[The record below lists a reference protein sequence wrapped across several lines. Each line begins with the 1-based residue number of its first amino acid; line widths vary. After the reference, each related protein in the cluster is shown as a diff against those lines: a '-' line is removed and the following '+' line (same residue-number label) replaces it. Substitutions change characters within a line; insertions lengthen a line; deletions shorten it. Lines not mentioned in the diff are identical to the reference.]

1 MKFGKELNMDN
12 QEEKLDLKLEDA
24 PVAQDPVRESE
35 PEAVQTDEDFRQA
48 NEVLKQQLEAN
59 RRALEE
65 ARYREQYAAKMA
77 QEAMKEKAES
87 QYHLVN
93 NARDR
98 VKADQDMLKSMMS
111 QAYQEQDFDRVAEIQ
126 HAMNKNEFTLQ
137 ELERGA
143 EAMKNQPI
151 QRVQPPRQASM
162 DDLVENIAM
171 QVEQNNSPR
180 SAQWLRMNK
189 QYLQDQRTINKM
201 ERAHYDALDD
211 GIKPETDEYFSYVEN
226 RLGINRQRQVE
237 DHADEDNPMSSAS
250 APTQR
255 RTPPPAAPVTRSG
268 NGTGT
273 RSNAVRL
280 TPEQREIAKI
290 TGQTEQ
296 QYYDELQRAKKR
308 GEITT
313 H

>member
-1 MKFGKELNMDN
+1 MDN
-12 QEEKLDLKLEDA
+12 QDDKLELKLDDPA
-24 PVAQDPVRESE
+24 PIADDPAPAPAE
-35 PEAVQTDEDFRQA
+35 PQTDDDFRRA
-48 NEVLKQQLEAN
+48 NEVLQQQLEAN

-98 VKADQDMLKSMMS
+98 VKADQDMLKGMMS
-111 QAYQEQDFDRVAEIQ
+111 QAYQDQDFDRVAEIQ
-126 HAMNKNEFTLQ
+126 HAMNKNEFTLM

-151 QRVQPPRQASM
+151 QQVAPPRQASM
-162 DDLVENIAM
+162 DDMVENIAM

-189 QYLQDQRTINKM
+189 QYLKDQRTINKM

-211 GIKPETDEYFSYVEN
+211 GIRPETDEYFAYVEN
-226 RLGINRQRQVE
+226 RLGINRNRQQVE
-237 DHADEDNPMSSAS
+237 DDGDDNPMSSA
-250 APTQR
+250 ATATQK
-255 RTPPPAAPVTRSG
+255 RTPPPAAPVSRSG

-273 RSNAVRL
+273 RSNSVRL
-280 TPEQREIAKI
+280 TAEQREIAAMSGI
-290 TGQTEQ
+290 SEQ
-296 QYYDELQRAKKR
+296 EYFDQLQRAKKR

>member
-1 MKFGKELNMDN
+1 MDN
-12 QEEKLDLKLEDA
+12 QDDKLELKLDDPA
-24 PVAQDPVRESE
+24 PIADDNAPAPAE
-35 PEAVQTDEDFRQA
+35 PQTDDDFRRA
-48 NEVLKQQLEAN
+48 NEVLQQQLEAN

-98 VKADQDMLKSMMS
+98 VKADQDMLKGMMS
-111 QAYQEQDFDRVAEIQ
+111 QAYQDQDFDRVAEIQ
-126 HAMNKNEFTLQ
+126 HAMNKNEFTLM

-151 QRVQPPRQASM
+151 QQVAPPRQASM
-162 DDLVENIAM
+162 DDMVENIAM

-189 QYLQDQRTINKM
+189 QYLKDQRTINKM

-211 GIKPETDEYFSYVEN
+211 GIRPETDEYFAYVEN
-226 RLGINRQRQVE
+226 RLGINRNRQQVE
-237 DHADEDNPMSSAS
+237 DDGDDNPMSSAAS
-250 APTQR
+250 ATQK
-255 RTPPPAAPVTRSG
+255 RTPPPAAPVSRSG

-273 RSNAVRL
+273 RSNSVRL
-280 TPEQREIAKI
+280 TAEQREIAAMSGI
-290 TGQTEQ
+290 SEQ
-296 QYYDELQRAKKR
+296 EYFDQLQRAKKR

>member
-1 MKFGKELNMDN
+1 MDN
-12 QEEKLDLKLEDA
+12 QDDKLELKLDDPA
-24 PVAQDPVRESE
+24 PIADDPAPAPAE
-35 PEAVQTDEDFRQA
+35 PQTDDDFRRA
-48 NEVLKQQLEAN
+48 NEVLQQQLEAN

-98 VKADQDMLKSMMS
+98 VKADQDMLKGMMS
-111 QAYQEQDFDRVAEIQ
+111 QAYQDQDFDRVAEIQ
-126 HAMNKNEFTLQ
+126 HAMNKNEFTLM

-151 QRVQPPRQASM
+151 QQVAPPRQASM
-162 DDLVENIAM
+162 DDMVENIAM

-189 QYLQDQRTINKM
+189 QYLKDQRTINKM

-211 GIKPETDEYFSYVEN
+211 GIRPETDEYFAYVEN
-226 RLGINRQRQVE
+226 RLGINRNRQQVQ
-237 DHADEDNPMSSAS
+237 DDGDDNPMSSA
-250 APTQR
+250 ATATQK
-255 RTPPPAAPVTRSG
+255 RTPPPAAPVSRSG

-273 RSNAVRL
+273 RSNSVRL
-280 TPEQREIAKI
+280 TAEQREIAAMSGI
-290 TGQTEQ
+290 SEQ
-296 QYYDELQRAKKR
+296 EYFDQLQRAKKR

>member
-1 MKFGKELNMDN
+1 MDN
-12 QEEKLDLKLEDA
+12 QDDKLELKLDDPA
-24 PVAQDPVRESE
+24 PIADDPASAPAE
-35 PEAVQTDEDFRQA
+35 PQTDDDFRRA
-48 NEVLKQQLEAN
+48 NEVLQQQLEAN

-98 VKADQDMLKSMMS
+98 VKADQDMLKGMMS
-111 QAYQEQDFDRVAEIQ
+111 QAYQDQDFDRVAEIQ
-126 HAMNKNEFTLQ
+126 HAMNKNEFTLM

-151 QRVQPPRQASM
+151 QQVAPPRQASM
-162 DDLVENIAM
+162 DDMVENIAM

-189 QYLQDQRTINKM
+189 QYLKDQRTINKM

-211 GIKPETDEYFSYVEN
+211 GIRPETDEYFAYVEN
-226 RLGINRQRQVE
+226 RLGINRNRQQVE
-237 DHADEDNPMSSAS
+237 DDSDDNPMSSA
-250 APTQR
+250 AAATQK
-255 RTPPPAAPVTRSG
+255 RTPPPAAPVSRSG

-273 RSNAVRL
+273 RSNSVRL
-280 TPEQREIAKI
+280 TAEQREIAAMSGI
-290 TGQTEQ
+290 SEQ
-296 QYYDELQRAKKR
+296 EYFDQLQRAKKR

>member
-1 MKFGKELNMDN
+1 MDN
-12 QEEKLDLKLEDA
+12 QDDKLELKLDDPA
-24 PVAQDPVRESE
+24 PIADDLAPAPAE
-35 PEAVQTDEDFRQA
+35 PQTDDDFRRA
-48 NEVLKQQLEAN
+48 NEVLQQQLEAN

-98 VKADQDMLKSMMS
+98 VKADQDMLKGMMS
-111 QAYQEQDFDRVAEIQ
+111 QAYQDQDFDRVAEIQ
-126 HAMNKNEFTLQ
+126 HAMNKNEFTLM

-151 QRVQPPRQASM
+151 QQVAPPRQASM
-162 DDLVENIAM
+162 DDMVENIAM

-189 QYLQDQRTINKM
+189 QYLKDQRTINKM

-211 GIKPETDEYFSYVEN
+211 GIRPETDEYFAYVEN
-226 RLGINRQRQVE
+226 RLGINRNRQQVE
-237 DHADEDNPMSSAS
+237 DDGDDNPMSSA
-250 APTQR
+250 ATATQK
-255 RTPPPAAPVTRSG
+255 RTPPPAAPVSRSG

-273 RSNAVRL
+273 RSNSVRL
-280 TPEQREIAKI
+280 TAEQREIAAMSGI
-290 TGQTEQ
+290 SEQ
-296 QYYDELQRAKKR
+296 EYFDQLQRAKKR